1 MAYHNTRYIWDYVYW
16 FVHPKTW
23 ESEFFLFPTV
33 SNDITSIALEEFAKI
48 RKLKE
53 TNTYIILVID
63 QAGFHSLKS
72 LNIPENIIPFPLPPY
87 SPELQPTECVWPL
100 LREPLANKN
109 FETFDDLENTII
121 NRCNYLMSNHELVK
135 GEVWFHWILD
145 IVK

>member
-1 MAYHNTRYIWDYVYW
+1 
-16 FVHPKTW
+16 
-23 ESEFFLFPTV
+23 LFPTV

-135 GEVWFHWILD
+135 GEV
-145 IVK
+145 